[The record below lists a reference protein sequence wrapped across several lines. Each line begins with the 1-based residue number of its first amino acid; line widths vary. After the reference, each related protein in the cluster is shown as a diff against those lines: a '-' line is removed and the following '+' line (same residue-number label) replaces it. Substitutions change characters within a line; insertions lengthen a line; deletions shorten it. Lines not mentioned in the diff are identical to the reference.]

1 MLFPVQQINQSSKL
15 TEKIKIKI
23 YSFQWGMKFPQK
35 KNLVKE
41 QELIFKKFVGETKE
55 WENYNAKILAG
66 RSETFS
72 FSHS

>member
-1 MLFPVQQINQSSKL
+1 M
-15 TEKIKIKI
+15 KI
-23 YSFQWGMKFPQK
+23 YSFQWGMKFPLK

-55 WENYNAKILAG
+55 RENHNAKILAG
-66 RSETFS
+66 RNETFS

>member
-1 MLFPVQQINQSSKL
+1 
-15 TEKIKIKI
+15 
-23 YSFQWGMKFPQK
+23 MKFPQK

-55 WENYNAKILAG
+55 RENHNAKILAG
-66 RSETFS
+66 RNETFS